1 MGILENF
8 NTTFFI
14 SLAITLLA
22 VSSIYIYINYHIS
35 QQDHKISSML
45 GVISTMAQEIDF
57 FRKKLQSGPVLN
69 HLDQNMNYALHGANL
84 NTLIPVSDNEDSD
97 NDESD
102 DDEEDSESD
111 EESDDESYESD
122 EDKNVKKLNINLG
135 EINNDNEII
144 NITEEILNHSKQN
157 NIEDLDDLESE
168 EDGDDDDD
176 DDDSVNTKY
185 IKLSTNNND
194 NDNDNEKKN
203 DTLDFKKLNINID
216 EDVSYK
222 NMPVNKLRTI
232 ISEKGLSKEPNKL
245 KKNEILKLLGSE

>member
-57 FRKKLQSGPVLN
+57 FRKKLQSGPGSNQLE
-69 HLDQNMNYALHGANL
+69 QNMNYTLHGGNL
-84 NTLIPVSDNEDSD
+84 NTLIPVSDNEDSA

-102 DDEEDSESD
+102 NDSDEDEDSDS
-111 EESDDESYESD
+111 DESYESD
-122 EDKNVKKLNINLG
+122 DNEVDENINVKKLNINLG

-144 NITEEILNHSKQN
+144 NITED
-157 NIEDLDDLESE
+157 NIQDLDGFES
-168 EDGDDDDD
+168 DDDMDMDID

-185 IKLSTNNND
+185 IKLSTND
-194 NDNDNEKKN
+194 DEDEKKN
-203 DTLDFKKLNINID
+203 ETLDFKKLNINI
-216 EDVSYK
+216 EENVSFK
-222 NMPVNKLRTI
+222 NMSVNKLRSI